1 MFVDTVIEDKVLH
14 KPVFL
19 LYLSLTVL
27 AIFFAFN
34 FTNTIFG
41 EFLSPVIGNPEE
53 SGFFGRLT
61 VSFVLTILF
70 VGNLLLISFARLKIQ
85 ILIVWVEL
93 FFLFLAFAYSF
104 GLEIA
109 YIFENDFIC
118 STESARKKL
127 CTPSKIGLMVSKGLF
142 TTIYI
147 SAVSI
152 AIATVIA
159 IFGAIAKLSNN
170 GFAYA
175 IASFYTSLFRGLP
188 LLLQIYLIYMGL
200 PQLGFMIDAIPSG
213 IAALSLCY
221 GAYMTEIFRAGI
233 QSIPKGQWEA
243 SRALGFKF
251 RLILQKIILPQSIPI
266 IVPPT
271 GNQFIAMLK
280 DSSLVSVLGI
290 WEIMFL
296 AKKLGAKDFN
306 HLEMLLTA
314 AMIYWG
320 LTIVLEMIQARIERK
335 YQQKT

>member
-1 MFVDTVIEDKVLH
+1 MFVDTVVEDKALH
-14 KPVFL
+14 KPAFL
-19 LYLSLTVL
+19 IGLSLAVL
-27 AIFFAFN
+27 AFFFAFN

-53 SGFFGRLT
+53 SGLFGRFV
-61 VSFVLTILF
+61 VSFVLSVIF
-70 VGNLLLISFARLKIQ
+70 VLNLLAISFARLKVQ
-85 ILIVWVEL
+85 ILIVWFEL
-93 FFLFLAFAYSF
+93 FLLFLAFAYSF
-104 GLEIA
+104 DLKLS
-109 YIFENDFIC
+109 FIQ
-118 STESARKKL
+118 SR
-127 CTPSKIGLMVSKGLF
+127 IGLMISKGLF

-152 AIATVIA
+152 VIATAIAIV
-159 IFGAIAKLSNN
+159 GAIAKLSNN

-188 LLLQIYLIYMGL
+188 LLLQVYLIYKGL
-200 PQLGFMIDAIPSG
+200 PQLGFMVDAIPSG

-243 SRALGFKF
+243 SRALGFKSG
-251 RLILQKIILPQSIPI
+251 LILRKIILPQSIPI

-290 WEIMFL
+290 WELMYL
-296 AKKLGAKDFN
+296 AKTLGQRDFR
-306 HLEMLLTA
+306 HMEMLLTA

-320 LTIVLEMIQARIERK
+320 LTIILEMIQARIERK

>member
-1 MFVDTVIEDKVLH
+1 MFVDTVVEDKALH
-14 KPVFL
+14 KPAFL
-19 LYLSLTVL
+19 AGLSITVL
-27 AIFFAFN
+27 VIFFAFN

-53 SGFFGRLT
+53 SGFFGRLA

-85 ILIVWVEL
+85 ILIVWLEL
-93 FFLFLAFAYSF
+93 FLLFLAFAYSF
-104 GLEIA
+104 DLEIA
-109 YIFENDFIC
+109 YIF
-118 STESARKKL
+118 SGQ
-127 CTPSKIGLMVSKGLF
+127 PSKLGLMISKGLF

-152 AIATVIA
+152 VIATVIA
-159 IFGAIAKLSNN
+159 IVGAIAKLSNN

-243 SRALGFKF
+243 SRALGFPF
-251 RLILQKIILPQSIPI
+251 RLILRKIILPQSIPLI
-266 IVPPT
+266 IPPT

-314 AMIYWG
+314 AMIYWV
-320 LTIVLEMIQARIERK
+320 LTIILEMIQARIERR

>member
-1 MFVDTVIEDKVLH
+1 MFVDTVVEDKALH
-14 KPVFL
+14 KPAFL
-19 LYLSLTVL
+19 IGLSVTVL
-27 AIFFAFN
+27 AFFFALN

-53 SGFFGRLT
+53 SGLFGRFV
-61 VSFVLTILF
+61 VSFVLTVIF
-70 VGNLLLISFARLKIQ
+70 VLNLLAISLARLKVQ
-85 ILIVWVEL
+85 ILIVWLEL
-93 FFLFLAFAYSF
+93 FLLFLAFAYSF
-104 GLEIA
+104 DLKLS
-109 YIFENDFIC
+109 FIQ
-118 STESARKKL
+118 SR
-127 CTPSKIGLMVSKGLF
+127 IGLMISKGLF

-152 AIATVIA
+152 VIATAIAIV
-159 IFGAIAKLSNN
+159 GAIAKLSNN

-188 LLLQIYLIYMGL
+188 LLLQVYLIYKGL
-200 PQLGFMIDAIPSG
+200 PQLGFMVDAIPSG

-251 RLILQKIILPQSIPI
+251 GLILRKIILPQSVPI

-290 WEIMFL
+290 WELMYL
-296 AKKLGAKDFN
+296 AKTLGQRDFR
-306 HLEMLLTA
+306 HMEMLLTA